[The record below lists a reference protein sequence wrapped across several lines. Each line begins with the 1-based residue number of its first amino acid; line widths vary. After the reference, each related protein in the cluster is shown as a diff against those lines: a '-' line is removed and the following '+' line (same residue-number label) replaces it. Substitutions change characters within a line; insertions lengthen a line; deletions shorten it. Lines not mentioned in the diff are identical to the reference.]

1 MNLQEQLAAAMK
13 LKKDKNETLQ
23 KEVYK
28 VARESKFPIDM
39 LYQERIMLLTDIK
52 HLRAQKE
59 QLEKIIRWNRD
70 RLKLDEI
77 GRNSVS
83 APGDDENE

>member
-83 APGDDENE
+83 APGDDEK

>member
-13 LKKDKNETLQ
+13 LKKDKKEILQ

-59 QLEKIIRWNRD
+59 TLEKIIRWNRD

-77 GRNSVS
+77 G
-83 APGDDENE
+83 DENDHS

>member
-13 LKKDKNETLQ
+13 LKKDKKEILQ

-83 APGDDENE
+83 APGDDEK

>member
-77 GRNSVS
+77 G
-83 APGDDENE
+83 DDEK

>member
-77 GRNSVS
+77 G
-83 APGDDENE
+83 DENDHS